1 MEHDVP
7 GRRGRQH
14 TVEHH
19 AVIVQVGIEGGPETV
34 DERRRPE
41 AGHGTH
47 TRTRTRTIRPQAR
60 LHRAQERAQRFA
72 SGVARIRGAHQVVD
86 IRVELREEGLGRIY
100 ALARMIGRKDP
111 RWSRQ
116 HIEGSNGL

>member
-1 MEHDVP
+1 MDHDVP

-14 TVEHH
+14 AVEHH
-19 AVIVQVGIEGGPETV
+19 AVKVLVRIEGGPETV
-34 DERRRPE
+34 IERRRPE
-41 AGHGTH
+41 AGQGT
-47 TRTRTRTIRPQAR
+47 RARTRTIRPQAR